1 MCSSCN
7 CGSLFT
13 FPPISRQEQPLRIK
27 KGDTLSPRV
36 IRGSF
41 QPARRSKALPYTSI
55 ERVGRKGLSLLPVE
69 CEIRQ
74 GNIRSANGEQGHPR
88 TLQLVGAGTF
98 LLSRKLSL
106 QMCEPRTRVMSCNPR
121 KRSASPALVVN
132 LPHHGLC
139 PLNSCDKPK
148 RSSVVL
154 RRRAT
159 KIHGRV
165 T

>member
-1 MCSSCN
+1 MCSSSN

-74 GNIRSANGEQGHPR
+74 GNIRSANDEQGHAPNTAIGWCRDISSLTQIITADVR
-88 TLQLVGAGTF
+88 TSYA
-98 LLSRKLSL
+98 R
-106 QMCEPRTRVMSCNPR
+106 N
-121 KRSASPALVVN
+121 
-132 LPHHGLC
+132 
-139 PLNSCDKPK
+139 
-148 RSSVVL
+148 VL
-154 RRRAT
+154 
-159 KIHGRV
+159 
-165 T
+165 